1 MVRMYQWYRDKG
13 VAFVSVS
20 VMWDTQPDAKRF
32 AERYHLPHP
41 VDFDV
46 SGAVGGAYGVD
57 AMPTTVYID
66 RNGIIRARQDGER
79 GEVEIVQQIDK
90 LLTEK

>member
-1 MVRMYQWYRDKG
+1 MVRMYQRYRDKG

-20 VMWDTQPDAKRF
+20 VTWDTQPDAKRF
-32 AERYHLPHP
+32 AERYHLPYP
-41 VDFDV
+41 VGFDV

-57 AMPTTVYID
+57 ATPTTVYID
-66 RNGIIRARQDGER
+66 RNGIIGARQDGER
-79 GEVEIVQQIDK
+79 GEAEIVQQIDK